1 MDDDKNCDINFLI
14 AYAFIRKDSVIIELI
29 FFIRF
34 ALKLTIF
41 RLFFYGFILL
51 FNKIL

>member
-41 RLFFYGFILL
+41 RLFFLWLYFT
-51 FNKIL
+51 F